1 MISLSNIKNNR
12 VEFQKINREI
22 NYSAFLSGWSK
33 LRKIHRGG
41 AKSKTF
47 SARNNLIAQNLS
59 AKLFTVDP
67 AGTLRQGVLL
77 LLYAII
83 YNNGCHQSSPPVV
96 FSLFR
101 IFAVSFIN
109 KCYWM
114 IDKKIIMFHAV
125 KTFKRMF
132 LHAAFNKG
140 IVFII
145 VLIVVSSI
153 PKPLSCFPPTN
164 WFPQHL

>member
-1 MISLSNIKNNR
+1 MNFRKSTGK
-12 VEFQKINREI
+12 I
-22 NYSAFLSGWSK
+22 NYSAFLPGWSK

-41 AKSKTF
+41 GKFKTF
-47 SARNNLIAQNLS
+47 SARNNLITQNLS
-59 AKLFTVDP
+59 AELFTGDP

-140 IVFII
+140 IVFLI
-145 VLIVVSSI
+145 VLIVISSI

-164 WFPQHL
+164 CFPQHLQDKR